1 MLRTLTSASFAGLLV
16 TTLGAGAPAAQ
27 SREPMTLPG
36 PVLQVP
42 PQGLPEGLP
51 QAPPQGVIDL
61 QLDFDSLAADF
72 DDVGNELYAALS
84 ARLQSSR
91 PPVTRRDPRPL
102 VVVRA
107 ERDADGAYRS
117 GTRALDSGRWEQA
130 IQQFQRVIEVGGAR
144 VDGAM
149 YWIAWAQSKQGNSA
163 AALESLTR
171 LRQSYPNS
179 RWVAEARALEV
190 EIRQA
195 AGQPVR
201 PEVVA
206 DDELKLMAL
215 NSLVRMEDQRA
226 IPMLDKILK
235 GTGPP
240 KLKERALFVLA
251 QNGSA
256 KARQMVTDIAKG
268 AGNPDLQVKAVN
280 YLGVFGGAETRQTL
294 VEIYKTSTSVE
305 VKRSIIRASVPSR
318 DRERLLEI
326 AKTEQAAELRA
337 EAVQQL
343 GALGAQDELLQL
355 YQTDVSPDVR
365 RRIVQAMFA
374 GHNPDRLIRLLKI
387 ETDEAL
393 RRSIV
398 QNLGQM
404 GSAQG
409 TDALV
414 SLYGT
419 EKDDAVRRAIIDA
432 FSNERNV
439 KVLIDLARK
448 EMDPNLKKRI
458 FERLSSVKS
467 SEATDYFL
475 ELLSKP

>member
-1 MLRTLTSASFAGLLV
+1 MLRTLASASLAGLLV
-16 TTLGAGAPAAQ
+16 TTLGAATPAAQ
-27 SREPMTLPG
+27 SREPMT
-36 PVLQVP
+36 
-42 PQGLPEGLP
+42 
-51 QAPPQGVIDL
+51 APDVVFDFGAFDL
-61 QLDFDSLAADF
+61 DADAFALDTDAWATNVNDLRDQIS
-72 DDVGNELYAALS
+72 AALS
-84 ARLQSSR
+84 ARLQSGR
-91 PPVTRRDPRPL
+91 PVNRTDRRPDPRP
-102 VVVRA
+102 VVSVRVD
-107 ERDADGAYRS
+107 RDADGAYRS
-117 GTRALDSGRWEQA
+117 GTRSLDSGRWEQA
-130 IQQFQRVIEVGGAR
+130 IQQFQRVVELGGSR

-149 YWIAWAQSKQGNSA
+149 YWIAWAQNKQGNSA

-171 LRQSYPNS
+171 LRQGYPNS
-179 RWVAEARALEV
+179 RWVTEARALEV

-201 PEVVA
+201 PEVVP

-215 NSLVRMEDQRA
+215 NSLVRADEQRA

-235 GTGPP
+235 GTGSP

-256 KARQMVTDIAKG
+256 QARQMVTDIAKG
-268 AGNPDLQVKAVN
+268 AGNPDLQAKAVN
-280 YLGVFGGAETRQTL
+280 YLAVFGGAETRQTL
-294 VEIYKTSTSVE
+294 VEIYKASTSIE

-326 AKTEQAAELRA
+326 AKTEQTPELRA

-355 YQTDVSPDVR
+355 YQSDSSPEVR
-365 RRIVQAMFA
+365 RSIVQAMFA
-374 GHNPDRLIRLLKI
+374 GRNPDRLIRLLKI

-404 GSAQG
+404 GAAQG

-419 EKDDAVRRAIIDA
+419 EKDDAMRRAIIDA

-448 EMDPNLKKRI
+448 ETDPNLKKRI
-458 FERLSSVKS
+458 LERLSNVKS

>member
-1 MLRTLTSASFAGLLV
+1 MLRTLASAALTGLLV

-27 SREPMTLPG
+27 SREPMT
-36 PVLQVP
+36 VD
-42 PQGLPEGLP
+42 PQLN
-51 QAPPQGVIDL
+51 ID
-61 QLDFDSLAADF
+61 AI
-72 DDVGNELYAALS
+72 LS
-84 ARLQSSR
+84 ARLQSGRRVTR
-91 PPVTRRDPRPL
+91 PPDPHPVVL
-102 VVVRA
+102 VRGD
-107 ERDADGAYRS
+107 RDADGAYRS

-130 IQQFQRVIEVGGAR
+130 IQQFQRVIELASSR
-144 VDGAM
+144 ADGAT
-149 YWIAWAQSKQGNSA
+149 YWIAWAQNKQGNSA

-171 LRQSYPNS
+171 LRQSYPGS
-179 RWVAEARALEV
+179 RWVTEARALEV

-195 AGQPVR
+195 AGQAVR
-201 PEVVA
+201 PEGVP

-215 NSLVRMEDQRA
+215 NSLVRAEEQRA
-226 IPMLDKILK
+226 VPMLDKILK
-235 GTGPP
+235 GTGSP

-256 KARQMVTDIAKG
+256 QARQMVTDIAKG
-268 AGNPDLQVKAVN
+268 AGNPDLQAKAVN
-280 YLGVFGGAETRQTL
+280 YLGVFGGAESKAL
-294 VEIYKTSTSVE
+294 VEIYTTSTSIE
-305 VKRSIIRASVPSR
+305 VKRSVIRAFVPSG

-326 AKTEQAAELRA
+326 AKTEKTTELRA

-355 YQTDVSPDVR
+355 YQSDLSPEVR

-374 GHNPDRLIRLLKI
+374 GHNPDRLIRLLKV
-387 ETDEAL
+387 EPDEAL

-409 TDALV
+409 TDALL

-448 EMDPNLKKRI
+448 EIDPNLKKRI
-458 FERLSSVKS
+458 VERLSSVKS
-467 SEATDYFL
+467 SEANDYFL